1 MLEELDIIALDHE
14 PGENDAG
21 EGAALRRHAVDGG
34 LNDVVHHLRLDG
46 GGENGRG
53 GVGTHA
59 AGVEASVTLAHAL
72 VVLRANQGDR
82 LTATDHR
89 EEGRLLAVEE
99 ILHDDL
105 GARGAKRR
113 VHHHVVDGVKSG
125 LDIHRDDDALAR
137 GESVR
142 FDDDGRSL
150 LLDVLLGRLGVGK
163 ALVLCGGDVVLLE
176 EVLEETLGALEPG
189 SVLGRAEARD
199 VSSDEGIGDAVD
211 EGRLGTDHDEAD
223 IVVLAEFD
231 DSGVVGVL
239 DVHDLNVVLDDDAG
253 VAGRAEE
260 LATSGA
266 LLEAPAQGVLAPAA
280 ADDEDVH
287 LVARRRNGGATTGE
301 CVDDE
306 HAALLVGVDLGAQGR
321 NGTPRATDAGGRLVT
336 RDCGGR
342 MADGGGHPVAGSYTG
357 RRWQLVSAVLK
368 GRFPG
373 GSVYA
378 GRRRVRYSGGVGGE
392 DCQNPTGSVASRFS
406 DVARARYFFWSIFWS
421 LFGPRRCS
429 AKSYGACTR
438 VRRVVNPD
446 TYE

>member
-82 LTATDHR
+82 LTAIDHR

-113 VHHHVVDGVKSG
+113 VHHHVVDGVESG

-199 VSSDEGIGDAVD
+199 VGSDEGIGDAVD

-231 DSGVVGVL
+231 DGCVVGFL
-239 DVHDLNVVLDDDAG
+239 DVHDLNAVLDDDAG

-287 LVARRRNGGATTGE
+287 LVA
-301 CVDDE
+301 
-306 HAALLVGVDLGAQGR
+306 
-321 NGTPRATDAGGRLVT
+321 
-336 RDCGGR
+336 
-342 MADGGGHPVAGSYTG
+342 
-357 RRWQLVSAVLK
+357 
-368 GRFPG
+368 
-373 GSVYA
+373 
-378 GRRRVRYSGGVGGE
+378 
-392 DCQNPTGSVASRFS
+392 
-406 DVARARYFFWSIFWS
+406 
-421 LFGPRRCS
+421 
-429 AKSYGACTR
+429 
-438 VRRVVNPD
+438 
-446 TYE
+446 